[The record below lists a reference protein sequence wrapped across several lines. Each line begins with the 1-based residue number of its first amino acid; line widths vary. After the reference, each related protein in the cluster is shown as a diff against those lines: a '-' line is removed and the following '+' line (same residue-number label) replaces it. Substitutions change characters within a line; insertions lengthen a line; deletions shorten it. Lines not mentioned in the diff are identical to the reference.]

1 MIDHQKDAWPLLGQ
15 YFEIVQFWA
24 ESQVLAGLLEEV
36 QLVEDLVAGLL
47 VEELRL
53 QEAFAGR
60 VKVRKAM
67 QRG

>member
-1 MIDHQKDAWPLLGQ
+1 M
-15 YFEIVQFWA
+15 
-24 ESQVLAGLLEEV
+24 AGLLEEV